1 MDLHPYNIDLIEVLM
16 RKKRE
21 LSDEQLLSVAM
32 RDVTPLPGRRI
43 ETTPKIELVN
53 KKDTA
58 KNVDFGNLP
67 DKRSKTKKL
76 QPNISLGDL
85 TVLDKRTAQRMKRGK
100 MKIDAEL
107 DLHGLY
113 QDAAY
118 RALKEF
124 LSNAWNSKKRCLLV
138 ITGKGLHHG
147 TSATHP
153 RGVLQKMVPCW
164 LNEEPSRS
172 QILAF
177 SYATR
182 SDGGVGAL
190 YVLLKRQRSD
200 VF

>member
-1 MDLHPYNIDLIEVLM
+1 M

-21 LSDEQLLSVAM
+21 LSDEQLLSLAL

-43 ETTPKIELVN
+43 EKNPKIEIVN
-53 KKDTA
+53 KKDTSKKA
-58 KNVDFGNLP
+58 DFGNLLE
-67 DKRSKTKKL
+67 KRSEARKL

-100 MKIDAEL
+100 MKIDAKL

-113 QDAAY
+113 QDEAY
-118 RALKEF
+118 KVLKEF

-138 ITGKGLHHG
+138 ITGKGLHQG
-147 TSATHP
+147 TSATQP
-153 RGVLQKMVPCW
+153 RGVLQKIVPCW

-172 QILAF
+172 KILAF

-190 YVLLKRQRSD
+190 YVLLKRQRSG